1 MIAIADIL
9 QAGEKLTAVAPF
21 LAGIQNEEQYTQALE
36 LVDHLLLN
44 DPENPLLDLV
54 CAKITAW
61 EESAPEFAE
70 FSAMAQAMP
79 GGIAVIRTLMDQ
91 YGLTLSDLP
100 EIGSKSMVSRV
111 LSGKRKL
118 TLEHAKKLA
127 TRFGISPAL
136 FIDYRDVPDA
146 LHPALQITI

>member
-54 CAKITAW
+54 CQNNRVGRI
-61 EESAPEFAE
+61 SARIC
-70 FSAMAQAMP
+70 
-79 GGIAVIRTLMDQ
+79 GI
-91 YGLTLSDLP
+91 
-100 EIGSKSMVSRV
+100 
-111 LSGKRKL
+111 
-118 TLEHAKKLA
+118 
-127 TRFGISPAL
+127 
-136 FIDYRDVPDA
+136 
-146 LHPALQITI
+146 

>member
-70 FSAMAQAMP
+70 FNAMAQAMRRYSCDSYP
-79 GGIAVIRTLMDQ
+79 
-91 YGLTLSDLP
+91 YGSIWFNP
-100 EIGSKSMVSRV
+100 FRS
-111 LSGKRKL
+111 SGNW
-118 TLEHAKKLA
+118 
-127 TRFGISPAL
+127 
-136 FIDYRDVPDA
+136 
-146 LHPALQITI
+146 Q

>member
-1 MIAIADIL
+1 MIALSNIL
-9 QAGEKLTAVAPF
+9 QAGEQLTAVAPF

-70 FSAMAQAMP
+70 FNAMVEAMP

-111 LSGKRKL
+111 SSGKRKL

-136 FIDYRDVPDA
+136 FIFNRAAPDA
-146 LHPALQITI
+146 LQPALQITI

>member
-61 EESAPEFAE
+61 EESAPEFD
-70 FSAMAQAMP
+70 AMAQAMP

-91 YGLTLSDLP
+91 YGLTLADLP

-136 FIDYRDVPDA
+136 FID
-146 LHPALQITI
+146 

>member
-70 FSAMAQAMP
+70 FSAMARHAWRYSRDSYP
-79 GGIAVIRTLMDQ
+79 
-91 YGLTLSDLP
+91 YGSIWFNP
-100 EIGSKSMVSRV
+100 FRSAGNW
-111 LSGKRKL
+111 
-118 TLEHAKKLA
+118 
-127 TRFGISPAL
+127 
-136 FIDYRDVPDA
+136 
-146 LHPALQITI
+146 Q

>member
-136 FIDYRDVPDA
+136 FIDKRDVPDA

>member
-70 FSAMAQAMP
+70 FNAMAQAMP

-127 TRFGISPAL
+127 ARFGISPAL

>member
-44 DPENPLLDLV
+44 DPENPLLKMV

-70 FSAMAQAMP
+70 FNAMAQAMP
-79 GGIAVIRTLMDQ
+79 GGCRRDSYP
-91 YGLTLSDLP
+91 YGSIWFNP
-100 EIGSKSMVSRV
+100 FRS
-111 LSGKRKL
+111 RKL
-118 TLEHAKKLA
+118 AVNLCSIA
-127 TRFGISPAL
+127 F
-136 FIDYRDVPDA
+136 
-146 LHPALQITI
+146 